1 MKLVIVPPAL
11 AELQDAADH
20 YALQGGIK
28 LATDF
33 VAEFERVANLLLTKP
48 KPGSPAHGARRYF
61 MSKFPY
67 CVIYQAT
74 PDELRILAVAHQ
86 RQRPGSWR
94 GRNTKI

>member
-28 LATDF
+28 LGADF
-33 VAEFERVANLLLTKP
+33 VAEFERVANLLLTIP
-48 KPGSPAHGARRYF
+48 QLGSPAHGARRYF

-67 CVIYQAT
+67 CVIYQVI
-74 PDELRILAVAHQ
+74 PDEVRILAVAHQ
-86 RQRPGSWR
+86 RRRPGYWR